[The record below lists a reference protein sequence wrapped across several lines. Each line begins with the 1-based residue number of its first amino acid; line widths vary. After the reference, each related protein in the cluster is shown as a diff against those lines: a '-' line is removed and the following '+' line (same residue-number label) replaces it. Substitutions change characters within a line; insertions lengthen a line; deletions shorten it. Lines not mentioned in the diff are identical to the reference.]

1 MFHRITFST
10 CLPLVT
16 LFATVPF
23 LGCDAKKEV
32 PSVVVESKGPTLSQ
46 AALTRLEEADL
57 LDGKADH
64 VVGKCYV
71 CNLGMDGSD
80 KHSVEVGGYTA
91 HLCSKFCQKEFEK
104 SSEQIV
110 LSTEIPQGTKQE

>member
-1 MFHRITFST
+1 MFNRTTFCT
-10 CLPLVT
+10 CVAFAT

-46 AALTRLEEADL
+46 ATLTRLEEADL

-71 CNLGMDGSD
+71 CSLGMDGSE
-80 KHSVEVGGYTA
+80 KHAAKIGDYTA
-91 HLCSKFCQKEFEK
+91 HLCSKFCKQEFEK

-110 LSTEIPQGTKQE
+110 LSTEIPKGTKQD

>member
-1 MFHRITFST
+1 MFHRITFRT
-10 CLPLVT
+10 CLPLTTLLVT
-16 LFATVPF
+16 LPF

-46 AALTRLEEADL
+46 AALTRLEEADR
-57 LDGKADH
+57 LDGKEDH

-80 KHSVEVGGYTA
+80 EHSVEVGGYTA
-91 HLCSKFCQKEFEK
+91 HLCSKFCQKQFAK
-104 SSEQIV
+104 STEQIV
-110 LSTEIPQGTKQE
+110 LSTEVPKGTTQE

>member
-1 MFHRITFST
+1 MSNRITFNT
-10 CLPLVT
+10 CLAFAA

-32 PSVVVESKGPTLSQ
+32 PSVVVESKVPTLSQ

-91 HLCSKFCQKEFEK
+91 HLCSKSCQQEFEK

-110 LSTEIPQGTKQE
+110 LSTELPQGTKQE

>member
-1 MFHRITFST
+1 MHHRKTFSN
-10 CLPLVT
+10 C
-16 LFATVPF
+16 FAFAAAIATFTF
-23 LGCDAKKEV
+23 LGCDAKKETAKV
-32 PSVVVESKGPTLSQ
+32 LVESHTPTLSP

-57 LDGKADH
+57 LDGKADQ

-71 CNLGMDGSD
+71 CSLGMDGSD

-91 HLCSKFCQKEFEK
+91 HLCSKFCKQEFEK

-110 LSTEIPQGTKQE
+110 LSTEIPKGTQQD

>member
-1 MFHRITFST
+1 MLNRITFST
-10 CLPLVT
+10 WLAFVA
-16 LFATVPF
+16 LFAMVPF
-23 LGCDAKKEV
+23 SGCDAKKEV
-32 PSVVVESKGPTLSQ
+32 PNVVVESKGPTLSQ

-64 VVGKCYV
+64 VIGKCYV

-91 HLCSKFCQKEFEK
+91 HLCSKFCQQEFEK

-110 LSTEIPQGTKQE
+110 LDTEIPKAATQE